1 MMVIYT
7 KIVSSPM
14 GLIKISFLAVLC
26 VVLEDQPPSVY
37 SRIAARDV
45 GVEDW

>member
-26 VVLEDQPPSVY
+26 VLEDQPPSVY